1 VPIPVS
7 LARVA
12 VSYAFGFRFDFI
24 FPLATA
30 ASRHDDRHRREKAR
44 QENPALLKRLDQLEA
59 EQVGSKSE
67 ITAIPPDAVKR
78 RSFFIY

>member
-1 VPIPVS
+1 MM
-7 LARVA
+7 
-12 VSYAFGFRFDFI
+12 
-24 FPLATA
+24 T
-30 ASRHDDRHRREKAR
+30 RHRREKAR